1 MTSVIGLTL
10 SAALF
15 LAQALDAQGRIDGRI
30 FADLGPDGSASF
42 LVVLREQAD
51 LSRASAIVDRDERR
65 RFVFETLRAHA
76 EKSQASLRERLG
88 GAGLRYRPHF
98 LVNMIE
104 VEGDRALARELA
116 ARADVS
122 RLAANR
128 AAALSRPGPSRVFR
142 PRSAA
147 AVEPNIQKI
156 RAPELWSRGFTGQGV
171 VVGIADAGVEWTHP
185 ALQSQ
190 YRGWNGST
198 AVHDYNWHDAIH
210 DPLAGNPCGS
220 DAAEP
225 CDDDGHGTSVAGLT
239 VGDDGAGNAIG
250 VAPGARWIGCRNM
263 DRGSGTPARY
273 TECFE
278 WFLAPTDAGGGDPRP
293 DLGADVINNSWTCP
307 ESEGCTD
314 PNILRSVVENVRAAG
329 VAVVLAAGNDG
340 ATCSTITEVPAIYEA
355 GFSVGATDSADQ
367 IAGFSSL
374 GPVTVDGSNRLKP
387 DLTAPGVNVRSA
399 SLSAGYKTN
408 FSGTSAAAPHV
419 AGAIALLW
427 SAVPGRVGDVDGT
440 ELALEAG
447 AVPLTLDLPCD
458 EFSGLVVPNHIFGW
472 GRLDVAGAYAQFLPP
487 RLPRVLADGRP
498 DPRVVPPRP

>member
-1 MTSVIGLTL
+1 MTLLVV
-10 SAALF
+10 LF
-15 LAQALDAQGRIDGRI
+15 VLARQAPDAPVPGVDPRVFDGVASRQ
-30 FADLGPDGSASF
+30 SASF
-42 LVVLREQAD
+42 LVLLREQAD
-51 LSRASAIVDRDERR
+51 LSASAGIPDRAERR
-65 RFVFETLRAHA
+65 RFVYETLREHA
-76 EKSQASLRERLG
+76 EKSQASLRERLRR
-88 GAGLRYRPHF
+88 AGLRYHPHF

-104 VEGDRALARELA
+104 VEGDRAMALELA

-122 RLAANR
+122 RVAANR
-128 AAALSRPGPSRVFR
+128 AAALSRPGPSRVSR

-171 VVGIADAGVEWTHP
+171 VVGIADTGVEWTHP
-185 ALQSQ
+185 ALRSQ

-198 AVHDYNWHDAIH
+198 AAHAYNWHDAIH
-210 DPLAGNPCGS
+210 DPLPGNPCGS
-220 DAAEP
+220 DAPEP
-225 CDDDGHGTSVAGLT
+225 CDDEGHGTAVAGLA
-239 VGDDGAGNAIG
+239 VGDDGTGNQVG

-278 WFLAPTDAGGGDPRP
+278 WFLAPTDASGGDPRP
-293 DLGADVINNSWTCP
+293 DLGADIINNSWTCP
-307 ESEGCTD
+307 ESEGCTVPD
-314 PNILRSVVENVRAAG
+314 ILRSVVENVRAAG
-329 VAVVLAAGNDG
+329 VAVVLAAGNG
-340 ATCSTITEVPAIYEA
+340 GPECSTIDQVPAFYEA

-367 IAGFSSL
+367 IASFSSL
-374 GPVTVDGSNRLKP
+374 GPVTADGSGRLKP

-399 SLSAGYKTN
+399 GLSGGYVPN

-419 AGAIALLW
+419 TGAVALLW

-447 AVPLTLDLPCD
+447 AVPLTLDLTCGV
-458 EFSGLVVPNHIFGW
+458 FSGLVVPNHIFGW
-472 GRLDVAGAYAQFLPP
+472 GRLDVAGAYGRFLPREP
-487 RLPRVLADGRP
+487 RLPAVGRP

>member
-1 MTSVIGLTL
+1 MPLLVVLLALTRSL
-10 SAALF
+10 PQSAPA
-15 LAQALDAQGRIDGRI
+15 GIDSRI
-30 FADLGPDGSASF
+30 FAGKAAGEPASF
-42 LVVLREQAD
+42 LVVLSDQAD
-51 LSRASAIVDRDERR
+51 LSGAAAIPDRTDRR
-65 RFVFETLRAHA
+65 RFVYETLRDHA
-76 EKSQASLRERLG
+76 EASQAPLRQRLRA
-88 GAGLRYRPHF
+88 AGVRFRPHF
-98 LVNMIE
+98 LVNLIE
-104 VEGDRALARELA
+104 VEGERGLALELA
-116 ARADVS
+116 LRDDVAF
-122 RLAANR
+122 LAANR
-128 AAALSRPGPSRVFR
+128 GAPLRRPASSPVSSPLAAA
-142 PRSAA
+142 AA
-147 AVEPNIQKI
+147 EPNIQKI

-171 VVGIADAGVEWTHP
+171 VVGIADAGVDWTHP

-210 DPLAGNPCGS
+210 DPLPGNPCGS
-220 DAAEP
+220 NAPEP

-355 GFSVGATDSADQ
+355 GFSVGATDAADQ